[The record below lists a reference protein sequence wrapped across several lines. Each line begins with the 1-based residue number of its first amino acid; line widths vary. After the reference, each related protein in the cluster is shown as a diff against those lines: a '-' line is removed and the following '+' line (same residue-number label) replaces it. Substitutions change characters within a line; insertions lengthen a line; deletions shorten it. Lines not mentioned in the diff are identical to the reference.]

1 MENSPLS
8 NVRHIGLIV
17 RDIDKAIAHFQS
29 LGIGPFEPLKVIIT
43 RREVQGKP
51 VTIDSVKVKVRTAQM
66 GDMQLE
72 LIEPDEGKSPWREFL
87 ETRGDGIEHL
97 GFFVDDIDRE
107 TARMEEKGFKIL
119 RRGGFQNGGGNSFID
134 TSQAVGINM
143 ELIQWPDE

>member
-119 RRGGFQNGGGNSFID
+119 RRGWFQNGGGNSFID